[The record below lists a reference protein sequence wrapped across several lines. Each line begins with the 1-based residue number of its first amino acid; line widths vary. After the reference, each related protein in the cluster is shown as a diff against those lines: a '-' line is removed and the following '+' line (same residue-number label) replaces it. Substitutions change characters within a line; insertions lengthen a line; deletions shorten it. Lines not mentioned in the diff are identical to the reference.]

1 MTNSFTHKKIIDPNQ
16 YTYQELLDLKDAV
29 DESVI
34 VAVTDTKG
42 IINFANKRFC
52 EISKYS
58 CEELIG
64 SDHRIL
70 NSGIHPKSF
79 FKEMWR
85 TIGNGKTWYG
95 EVCNRAKDGSLY
107 WVQTTIVP
115 FLDEKNK
122 PYQYISIRTDI
133 TAQKDIKKVAYIA
146 HHDDLTGLPNRRSLI
161 TSLEGAIKN
170 TSSFA
175 IFIINVN
182 RFKFINE
189 ELGHF
194 VGDLFLIELANRLQN
209 LGMASGSI
217 YRQNSDEFVYLL
229 NDVTLMEK
237 MAKKIIQIFNH
248 SFKIQ
253 DYEFYASV
261 SIGISQYPHHG
272 DTIEGLMKNAD
283 AAVFSAKS
291 SKVSSYR
298 IYEPTMK
305 YGSNKWL
312 ALETKLHRAL
322 ENDSLYLHYQPKYE
336 IQTGKIVGAEALIR
350 WHDPELGAISP
361 MRFIPLAEQCGLI
374 NEISVWVLKTA
385 AAKMK
390 NWNDSH
396 GTNYHIA
403 VNISPIHLSSPGFI
417 CMLEEVLQEI
427 DIDPSYLELE
437 ITELSL
443 MDYTDELLNT
453 ITRIRDLGLKIS
465 IDDFGTGYSSLSYL
479 KKFPVNTLKIDRSF
493 VNDIITE
500 KSGVAMVAAIISLA
514 HALNLHVVAEGVEEE
529 GELDVLREYGC
540 NYVQGYYF
548 SKPLSEEAFTEK
560 ILEEINPQSN

>member
-1 MTNSFTHKKIIDPNQ
+1 MTNSFTHKKILDPNQ